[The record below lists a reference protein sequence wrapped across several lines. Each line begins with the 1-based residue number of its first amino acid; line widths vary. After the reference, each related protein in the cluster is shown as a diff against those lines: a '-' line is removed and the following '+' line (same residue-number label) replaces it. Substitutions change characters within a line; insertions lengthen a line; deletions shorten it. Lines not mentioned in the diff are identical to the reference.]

1 MLKERLKTLITLN
14 EEKNYTKTA
23 KILNI
28 SQPAVSQHIIALE
41 NEYRVVIFKRKGKIL
56 KTTEEGEILIKNAK
70 RLLAID
76 KNITKE
82 LLLTKSQL
90 RKLDIGITLT
100 ASGYFIPELLNVFKE
115 KFPEIRYNF
124 HTDLAENIYE
134 RLKYYEL
141 DFAIVDGK
149 PLNNNLECDLLLY
162 DELVLIAN
170 PNNPL
175 KAKKEITIEEI
186 KEEKFILRHKNANT
200 RIVFEKFLGKQQ
212 LNTDDL
218 DVILEIDNTALI
230 KQLIID
236 DYGISVISK
245 MLCEEEL
252 KNETLI
258 VLPLKD
264 FSLKRGIFLIY
275 LKENIDDYVIK
286 NIKDLITFKKGVKE
300 NGN

>member
-212 LNTDDL
+212 LNADDL

-236 DYGISVISK
+236 GYGISVISK

>member
-236 DYGISVISK
+236 GYGISVISK

>member
-82 LLLTKSQL
+82 LFLTKSQL

-236 DYGISVISK
+236 GYGISVISK

-286 NIKDLITFKKGVKE
+286 NIKDIITFKKGVKE